1 MSTQPSQQL
10 KGTVLVVSPYFSVE
24 HARLRENIKRN
35 FAVFSHNRIVFEF
48 VAQTRTFNKSKYLAI
63 KKTKKGMASTIVSC
77 PLAMEWY
84 LVPKHT
90 SHEEYEINGFTDD
103 PETLTEKNNPL
114 LPR

>member
-1 MSTQPSQQL
+1 MPVSEKISNTISLFLVIIGSFSNLLL
-10 KGTVLVVSPYFSVE
+10 KLDLS
-24 HARLRENIKRN
+24 HRNHHQEN
-35 FAVFSHNRIVFEF
+35 E
-48 VAQTRTFNKSKYLAI
+48 
-63 KKTKKGMASTIVSC
+63 KGMVSTIVSC

-90 SHEEYEINGFTDD
+90 SHEEYEIDGFTDD